1 MPRVSDMKERLT
13 DAAMDLIW
21 HNSYGT
27 TSVDAICERAGAKK
41 GSFYYFFKSKSELAA
56 AALEADWKKRK
67 ADMDGI
73 FSATV
78 PPLERFERYFDFVHD
93 RLAQVQKK
101 CGSILGCPL
110 LTLGSEVSTQD
121 QMLREKVQEIL
132 ERKIRYFESAIRDA
146 HSQGLIVAPNAK
158 VKAKA
163 LFACYQGTLTQ
174 ARIENNL
181 ELLRDF
187 KHVALDLLGATKL
200 VSVGAI

>member
-1 MPRVSDMKERLT
+1 MKQRLT
-13 DAAMDLIW
+13 DAAMELIW
-21 HNSYGT
+21 ENSYAA
-27 TSVDAICERAGAKK
+27 TSVDAICEQAGAKK

-93 RLAQVQKK
+93 RLAQVQTK

-132 ERKIRYFESAIRDA
+132 ERKMRYFESAIRDA

-187 KHVALDLLGATKL
+187 KHVALDLLGATKP
-200 VSVGAI
+200 VSVGVI